1 MENLTPEELCVHQVC
16 IWEKS
21 SFRESLECMARNGVF
36 KTAVWKPLLDE
47 TELKSAKQ
55 NLIDSG
61 VKAISMCPLVLLDE
75 DAYPDPNGRLSSHRH
90 FLEIAAE
97 LGIESVVVI
106 TGGLPSGSRDLKGQR
121 LRVQEELSLLIPL
134 AKTVGVRLALE
145 PLHPMVCGHR
155 SVISTLSEANKILD
169 SLDANETLGI
179 AIDSYALWW
188 DSSLEEQI
196 ERSGQR
202 LFNFHVSDW
211 LPETRDVRLDRG
223 MPGEGIIDNR
233 LIRSWMEKAGF
244 QGSVEVEILS
254 ELYWWKQDPEVVLQS
269 IVKSLPNL

>member
-1 MENLTPEELCVHQVC
+1 MENLTLEELCVHQVC
-16 IWEKS
+16 IWKKN

-75 DAYPDPNGRLSSHRH
+75 DVYPDPDGRLNAHQQ

-97 LGIESVVVI
+97 LDVESVVVI

-155 SVISTLSEANKILD
+155 SVISTISEANEILD

-179 AIDSYALWW
+179 AVDSYALWW

-254 ELYWWKQDPEVVLQS
+254 EFNWWKQDPEVVLQS

>member
-1 MENLTPEELCVHQVC
+1 MENLTLEELCVHQVC

-21 SFRESLECMARNGVF
+21 SFRESLECMAKNGVF

-75 DAYPDPNGRLSSHRH
+75 DAYPDPDGRLSAHQK
-90 FLEIAAE
+90 FLENAAE
-97 LGIESVVVI
+97 LDVESVVVI

-134 AKTVGVRLALE
+134 AKAVGVRLALE

-155 SVISTLSEANKILD
+155 SVISTLSEANEILD

-179 AIDSYALWW
+179 AVDSYALWW

-196 ERSGQR
+196 ERSGKR

-211 LPETRDVRLDRG
+211 LHETRDVRLDRG
-223 MPGEGIIDNR
+223 MPGDGIIDNR

-254 ELYWWKQDPEVVLQS
+254 EFNWWKQEPEVVLQS

>member
-1 MENLTPEELCVHQVC
+1 
-16 IWEKS
+16 
-21 SFRESLECMARNGVF
+21 MARNGVF

-75 DAYPDPNGRLSSHRH
+75 DAYPDPDGRLSCHQQ

-97 LGIESVVVI
+97 LGVESVVVI

-134 AKTVGVRLALE
+134 AKAARVRLALE

-155 SVISTLSEANKILD
+155 SVISTLSEANEILD

-179 AIDSYALWW
+179 AVDSYALWW

-202 LFNFHVSDW
+202 LLNFHVSDW
-211 LPETRDVRLDRG
+211 LHETRDVRLDRG
-223 MPGEGIIDNR
+223 MPGDGIIDNR

-254 ELYWWKQDPEVVLQS
+254 EFNWWKQEPEVVLQS

>member
-1 MENLTPEELCVHQVC
+1 MENLTLEELCVHQVC
-16 IWEKS
+16 IWKKS

-61 VKAISMCPLVLLDE
+61 VKAISMCRLVLLDE
-75 DAYPDPNGRLSSHRH
+75 DAYPDPDGRLSSHRQ

-97 LGIESVVVI
+97 LGVESVVVI

-134 AKTVGVRLALE
+134 AKAAGVRLALE

-155 SVISTLSEANKILD
+155 SVISTLSEANEILD

-179 AIDSYALWW
+179 AVDSYALWW

-196 ERSGQR
+196 EHSGQR

-223 MPGEGIIDNR
+223 MPGDGIIDNR
-233 LIRSWMEKAGF
+233 MIRSWMEKAGF

-254 ELYWWKQDPEVVLQS
+254 EFNWWKQDPEVVLQS

>member
-16 IWEKS
+16 IWKKS
-21 SFRESLECMARNGVF
+21 SFRESLECMARNGIF
-36 KTAVWKPLLDE
+36 KTAIWKPLLDE
-47 TELKSAKQ
+47 TELKTAKQ

-75 DAYPDPNGRLSSHRH
+75 DAYPDPDTRLSCHQQ

-97 LGIESVVVI
+97 LGVESVVVI

-121 LRVQEELSLLIPL
+121 LRVQEELSILIPL
-134 AKTVGVRLALE
+134 AKAAGVRLALE
-145 PLHPMVCGHR
+145 PLHPMVCGYR
-155 SVISTLSEANKILD
+155 SVISTLSEANEILD

-179 AIDSYALWW
+179 AVDSYALWW

-223 MPGEGIIDNR
+223 MPGDGIIDNR
-233 LIRSWMEKAGF
+233 MIRSWMEKAGF

-254 ELYWWKQDPEVVLQS
+254 EFNWWKQDPEVVLQS
-269 IVKSLPNL
+269 IVKSLTNL

>member
-1 MENLTPEELCVHQVC
+1 MENLTLEELCVHQVC

-21 SFRESLECMARNGVF
+21 SFRESLECMARNGVS
-36 KTAVWKPLLDE
+36 KTAIWKPLLVE

-75 DAYPDPNGRLSSHRH
+75 DAYPDPNGRLSAHRQ

-97 LGIESVVVI
+97 LGVESVVVI

-134 AKTVGVRLALE
+134 AKAVGVRLALE

-155 SVISTLSEANKILD
+155 SVISTLSEANEILD

-179 AIDSYALWW
+179 AVDSYALWW

-196 ERSGQR
+196 ERSGKR

-211 LPETRDVRLDRG
+211 LHETRDVRLDRG
-223 MPGEGIIDNR
+223 MPGDGIIDNR
-233 LIRSWMEKAGF
+233 MIRSWMAKAGF

-254 ELYWWKQDPEVVLQS
+254 EFNWWKQDPEFVLQS

>member
-1 MENLTPEELCVHQVC
+1 MENLTLEELCVHQVC

-21 SFRESLECMARNGVF
+21 SFRESLECMARNGVS
-36 KTAVWKPLLDE
+36 KTAIWKPLLVE

-75 DAYPDPNGRLSSHRH
+75 DAYPDLDGRLSSHRQ
-90 FLEIAAE
+90 FLENAAE
-97 LGIESVVVI
+97 LDVESVVVI
-106 TGGLPSGSRDLKGQR
+106 TGGLPSGIRDLKEQR

-134 AKTVGVRLALE
+134 AKAAGVRLALE

-155 SVISTLSEANKILD
+155 SVISTLSEANEILD

-179 AIDSYALWW
+179 AVDSYALWW

-223 MPGEGIIDNR
+223 MPGDGIIDNR

-254 ELYWWKQDPEVVLQS
+254 EFNWWKQEPEVVLQS

>member
-1 MENLTPEELCVHQVC
+1 MENLTLEELCVHQVC

-21 SFRESLECMARNGVF
+21 SFRESVECMARNGVF

-75 DAYPDPNGRLSSHRH
+75 EDYPDPNGRLSSHRQ

-97 LGIESVVVI
+97 LGVESVVVI

-134 AKTVGVRLALE
+134 AKATGVRLALE

-155 SVISTLSEANKILD
+155 SVISTLSEANEILD

-179 AIDSYALWW
+179 AVDSYALWW

-202 LFNFHVSDW
+202 LLNFHVSDW

-223 MPGEGIIDNR
+223 MPGDGIIDNR

-254 ELYWWKQDPEVVLQS
+254 EFNWWKQEPEVVLQS

>member
-1 MENLTPEELCVHQVC
+1 MENLTLEELCVHQVC

-21 SFRESLECMARNGVF
+21 SFRESLECMARNGVS
-36 KTAVWKPLLDE
+36 KTAIWKPLLVE

-75 DAYPDPNGRLSSHRH
+75 DAYPDPDGRLSSHRQ

-97 LGIESVVVI
+97 LGVESVVVI

-134 AKTVGVRLALE
+134 AKAAGVRLALE

-155 SVISTLSEANKILD
+155 SVISTLSEANEILD

-179 AIDSYALWW
+179 AVDSYALWW

-223 MPGEGIIDNR
+223 MPGDGIIDNR
-233 LIRSWMEKAGF
+233 LIRSWMKKAGF

-254 ELYWWKQDPEVVLQS
+254 EFNWWKQEPEVVLQS

>member
-1 MENLTPEELCVHQVC
+1 MENLNLEELCVHQVC
-16 IWEKS
+16 IWKKN

-75 DAYPDPNGRLSSHRH
+75 DAYPDPDGRLNAHQK
-90 FLEIAAE
+90 FLEISAE
-97 LGIESVVVI
+97 LGVESVVVI

-134 AKTVGVRLALE
+134 AKAAGVRLALE

-155 SVISTLSEANKILD
+155 SVISTLSEANEILD

-179 AIDSYALWW
+179 AVDSYALWW
-188 DSSLEEQI
+188 DSKLEEQI

-244 QGSVEVEILS
+244 QGPVEVEILS
-254 ELYWWKQDPEVVLQS
+254 EFNWWKQDPEVVLQS
-269 IVKSLPNL
+269 IVKSLTNL

>member
-1 MENLTPEELCVHQVC
+1 MENLTLEELCVHQVC

-21 SFRESLECMARNGVF
+21 SFRESLECMARNGVS
-36 KTAVWKPLLDE
+36 KTAIWKPLLVE

-75 DAYPDPNGRLSSHRH
+75 DAYPDPNGRLSAHRQ

-97 LGIESVVVI
+97 LGVESVVVI
-106 TGGLPSGSRDLKGQR
+106 TGGLPSGNRDLKGQR

-134 AKTVGVRLALE
+134 AKAAGVRLALE

-155 SVISTLSEANKILD
+155 SVISTLSEANEILD

-179 AIDSYALWW
+179 AVDSYALWW

-196 ERSGQR
+196 ERSGKR

-211 LPETRDVRLDRG
+211 LHETRDVRLDRG
-223 MPGEGIIDNR
+223 MPGDGIIDNR

-254 ELYWWKQDPEVVLQS
+254 EFNWWKQEPEVVLQS

>member
-1 MENLTPEELCVHQVC
+1 MENLTLEELCVHQVC
-16 IWEKS
+16 IWKKR
-21 SFRESLECMARNGVF
+21 SFRESLECMARNRIF

-75 DAYPDPNGRLSSHRH
+75 DAYPDPDGRLSSHRQ

-97 LGIESVVVI
+97 LGVESVVVI
-106 TGGLPSGSRDLKGQR
+106 TGGLPSGIRDLKGQR

-134 AKTVGVRLALE
+134 AKAAGVRLALE

-155 SVISTLSEANKILD
+155 SVISTLSEANEILD

-179 AIDSYALWW
+179 AVDSYALWW

-196 ERSGQR
+196 ERSGKR

-223 MPGEGIIDNR
+223 MPGDGIIDNR
-233 LIRSWMEKAGF
+233 LIRSWMEKVGF

-254 ELYWWKQDPEVVLQS
+254 IEL
-269 IVKSLPNL
+269 

>member
-1 MENLTPEELCVHQVC
+1 MENLTLKELCVHQVC
-16 IWEKS
+16 IWKKS
-21 SFRESLECMARNGVF
+21 NFRESLECMARNGVF

-75 DAYPDPNGRLSSHRH
+75 DAYPYPDGRLSSHQK

-97 LGIESVVVI
+97 LGVESVVVI
-106 TGGLPSGSRDLKGQR
+106 TGGLPSGSQDLKGQR
-121 LRVQEELSLLIPL
+121 LRVQEELSLLIPF
-134 AKTVGVRLALE
+134 AKAAGVRLALE

-179 AIDSYALWW
+179 AVDSYALWW

-223 MPGEGIIDNR
+223 MPGDGIIDNR
-233 LIRSWMEKAGF
+233 LIRSWMKKAGF

-254 ELYWWKQDPEVVLQS
+254 EFNWWKQEPEVVLQS

>member
-1 MENLTPEELCVHQVC
+1 MENLTLEELCVHQVC

-21 SFRESLECMARNGVF
+21 SFRESLECMARNGVS
-36 KTAVWKPLLDE
+36 KTAIWKPLLVE

-75 DAYPDPNGRLSSHRH
+75 DAYPDPDGRLSSHRQ
-90 FLEIAAE
+90 FLENAAE
-97 LGIESVVVI
+97 LGVESVVVI

-134 AKTVGVRLALE
+134 AKAVGIRLALE

-155 SVISTLSEANKILD
+155 SVISTLSEANEILD

-179 AIDSYALWW
+179 AVDSYALWW

-196 ERSGQR
+196 ERSGKR

-223 MPGEGIIDNR
+223 MPGDGIIDNR
-233 LIRSWMEKAGF
+233 LIRSWMKKAGF

-254 ELYWWKQDPEVVLQS
+254 EFNWWKQEPEVVLQS

>member
-1 MENLTPEELCVHQVC
+1 M
-16 IWEKS
+16 
-21 SFRESLECMARNGVF
+21 
-36 KTAVWKPLLDE
+36 
-47 TELKSAKQ
+47 
-55 NLIDSG
+55 
-61 VKAISMCPLVLLDE
+61 
-75 DAYPDPNGRLSSHRH
+75 
-90 FLEIAAE
+90 
-97 LGIESVVVI
+97 VVI

-134 AKTVGVRLALE
+134 AKATGVRLALE

-155 SVISTLSEANKILD
+155 SVISTLSEANEILD

-179 AIDSYALWW
+179 AVDSYALWW

-223 MPGEGIIDNR
+223 MPGDGIIDNR

-254 ELYWWKQDPEVVLQS
+254 EFNWWKQEPEVVLQS

>member
-1 MENLTPEELCVHQVC
+1 MENLTLEELCVHQVC
-16 IWEKS
+16 IWEKN

-36 KTAVWKPLLDE
+36 KTAIWKPLLDE

-75 DAYPDPNGRLSSHRH
+75 DAYPDPDGRLSSHRQ

-97 LGIESVVVI
+97 LGVESVVVI

-121 LRVQEELSLLIPL
+121 LRIQEELSLLIPL
-134 AKTVGVRLALE
+134 AKAAGVRMALE

-155 SVISTLSEANKILD
+155 SVISTLSEANQILD

-179 AIDSYALWW
+179 AVDSYALWW

-202 LFNFHVSDW
+202 LFDFHVSDW

-233 LIRSWMEKAGF
+233 LIRSWMEKTGF
-244 QGSVEVEILS
+244 QGPVEVEILS
-254 ELYWWKQDPEVVLQS
+254 EFNWWKQDPEVVLQS
-269 IVKSLPNL
+269 IIKSLPNL

>member
-1 MENLTPEELCVHQVC
+1 MENLTLEELCVHQVC

-36 KTAVWKPLLDE
+36 KTAIWNPLLDE

-75 DAYPDPNGRLSSHRH
+75 DAYPDPDGRLSAHQK

-97 LGIESVVVI
+97 LGVESVVVI

-121 LRVQEELSLLIPL
+121 LKVQEELSLLIPL
-134 AKTVGVRLALE
+134 AKAAGVRMALE

-155 SVISTLSEANKILD
+155 SVISTLSEANEILD

-179 AIDSYALWW
+179 AVDSYALWW

-202 LFNFHVSDW
+202 LLNFHVSDW

-223 MPGEGIIDNR
+223 MPGDGIIDNR

-244 QGSVEVEILS
+244 QGPVEVEILS
-254 ELYWWKQDPEVVLQS
+254 EFNWWKQDPEVVLQS
-269 IVKSLPNL
+269 IVKSLTNL

>member
-1 MENLTPEELCVHQVC
+1 MEKLTLEELCVHQVC
-16 IWEKS
+16 IWKKS

-36 KTAVWKPLLDE
+36 KTAIWKPLLDE

-75 DAYPDPNGRLSSHRH
+75 DAYPGPDSRLSSHQK

-97 LGIESVVVI
+97 LGVESVVVI
-106 TGGLPSGSRDLKGQR
+106 TGGLPSSSRDLKGQR

-155 SVISTLSEANKILD
+155 SVISTLSEANEILD
-169 SLDANETLGI
+169 SLEANETLGI
-179 AIDSYALWW
+179 AVDSYALWW

-223 MPGEGIIDNR
+223 MPGDGIIDNR
-233 LIRSWMEKAGF
+233 MIRSWMEKTGF
-244 QGSVEVEILS
+244 QGPVEVEILS
-254 ELYWWKQDPEVVLQS
+254 GFNWWKQDPEVVLQS
-269 IVKSLPNL
+269 IAKSLTNL

>member
-1 MENLTPEELCVHQVC
+1 MENLTLEELCVHQVC

-75 DAYPDPNGRLSSHRH
+75 DAYPDPDGRLSSHRQ

-97 LGIESVVVI
+97 LGVESVVVI

-134 AKTVGVRLALE
+134 AKAAGVRLALE

-155 SVISTLSEANKILD
+155 SVISTLSEANEILD

-179 AIDSYALWW
+179 AVDSYALWW

-223 MPGEGIIDNR
+223 MPGDGIIDNR
-233 LIRSWMEKAGF
+233 MIRSWMAKAGF

-254 ELYWWKQDPEVVLQS
+254 EFNWWQQEPEVVLQS

>member
-1 MENLTPEELCVHQVC
+1 MENLTLEELCVHQVC

-21 SFRESLECMARNGVF
+21 SFRESIECMARNGVF

-75 DAYPDPNGRLSSHRH
+75 DAYPDPNGRLSSHRQ

-97 LGIESVVVI
+97 LGVESVVVI

-134 AKTVGVRLALE
+134 AKATGVRLALE

-155 SVISTLSEANKILD
+155 SVISTLSEANEILD
-169 SLDANETLGI
+169 SLDASETLGI
-179 AIDSYALWW
+179 AVDSYALWW

-202 LFNFHVSDW
+202 LYNFHVSDW

-223 MPGEGIIDNR
+223 MPGDGIIDNR

-254 ELYWWKQDPEVVLQS
+254 EFNWWKQEPEVVLQS

>member
-1 MENLTPEELCVHQVC
+1 MKNLTLEELCVHQVC
-16 IWEKS
+16 IWKKN

-36 KTAVWKPLLDE
+36 KTVVWKPLLDE

-75 DAYPDPNGRLSSHRH
+75 DAYPDHDGRLSAHQK

-97 LGIESVVVI
+97 LGVESVVVI

-134 AKTVGVRLALE
+134 AKAAGVRLALE

-155 SVISTLSEANKILD
+155 SVISTLSEANEILD

-179 AIDSYALWW
+179 AVDSYALWW

-202 LFNFHVSDW
+202 LYNFHVSDW

-223 MPGEGIIDNR
+223 MPGDGIIDNR
-233 LIRSWMEKAGF
+233 MIRSWMEKAEF

-254 ELYWWKQDPEVVLQS
+254 EFNWWKQDPEVVLQS

>member
-1 MENLTPEELCVHQVC
+1 MKNLTLEELCVHQVC
-16 IWEKS
+16 IWKKN

-36 KTAVWKPLLDE
+36 KTVVWKPLLDE

-75 DAYPDPNGRLSSHRH
+75 DAYPDPDGRLSCHKQ

-97 LGIESVVVI
+97 LDVESVVVI

-134 AKTVGVRLALE
+134 AKAVGVRLALE

-155 SVISTLSEANKILD
+155 SVISTLSEANEILD

-179 AIDSYALWW
+179 AVDSYALWW

-196 ERSGQR
+196 ERSGKR
-202 LFNFHVSDW
+202 LYNFHVSDW

-223 MPGEGIIDNR
+223 MPGDGIIDNR

-254 ELYWWKQDPEVVLQS
+254 EFNWWKQEPEVVLQS

>member
-1 MENLTPEELCVHQVC
+1 MKNLTLEELCVHQVC
-16 IWEKS
+16 IWKKN

-36 KTAVWKPLLDE
+36 KTAIWKPLLDE
-47 TELKSAKQ
+47 TELKTAKQ

-75 DAYPDPNGRLSSHRH
+75 DAYPDPDGRLSCHKQ

-97 LGIESVVVI
+97 LDVESVVVI

-121 LRVQEELSLLIPL
+121 LRLQEELSLLIPL
-134 AKTVGVRLALE
+134 AKAAGVRLAFE

-155 SVISTLSEANKILD
+155 SVISTLSEANQILD

-179 AIDSYALWW
+179 AVDSYALWW

-223 MPGEGIIDNR
+223 MPGDGIIDNR

-254 ELYWWKQDPEVVLQS
+254 EFNWWKQEPEVVLQS

>member
-1 MENLTPEELCVHQVC
+1 MENLTLEELCVHQVC
-16 IWEKS
+16 IWKKN

-36 KTAVWKPLLDE
+36 KTAVWKSLLDE

-75 DAYPDPNGRLSSHRH
+75 DAYPDPNGRLSAHQK
-90 FLEIAAE
+90 FLENAAE
-97 LGIESVVVI
+97 LGAESVVVI

-134 AKTVGVRLALE
+134 AKATGVRLALE

-155 SVISTLSEANKILD
+155 SVISTLSEANEILD

-179 AIDSYALWW
+179 AVDSYALWW

-223 MPGEGIIDNR
+223 MPGDGIIDNR
-233 LIRSWMEKAGF
+233 LIRSWMKKAGF

-254 ELYWWKQDPEVVLQS
+254 EFNWWKQEPEVVLQS

>member
-1 MENLTPEELCVHQVC
+1 MENLTLEELCVHQVC
-16 IWEKS
+16 IWKKS
-21 SFRESLECMARNGVF
+21 NFRESLECMARNGVF

-75 DAYPDPNGRLSSHRH
+75 DAYPDPDGRLSSHRQ

-97 LGIESVVVI
+97 LGVESVVVI

-121 LRVQEELSLLIPL
+121 LRVQEELSLLIPF
-134 AKTVGVRLALE
+134 AKAAGVRLALE

-179 AIDSYALWW
+179 AVDSYALWW

-202 LFNFHVSDW
+202 LYNFHVSDW
-211 LPETRDVRLDRG
+211 LSETRDVRLDRG
-223 MPGEGIIDNR
+223 MPGDGIIDNR

-244 QGSVEVEILS
+244 QGPVEVEILS
-254 ELYWWKQDPEVVLQS
+254 EFNWWKQDPEVVLQS
-269 IVKSLPNL
+269 IVKSLTNL

>member
-1 MENLTPEELCVHQVC
+1 MENLTLEELCVHQVC
-16 IWEKS
+16 IWKKN

-75 DAYPDPNGRLSSHRH
+75 DAYPDPDGRLSSHQK

-97 LGIESVVVI
+97 LGVESVVVI

-155 SVISTLSEANKILD
+155 SVISTLSEANEILD

-179 AIDSYALWW
+179 AVDSYALWW
-188 DSSLEEQI
+188 DSLLEEQI

-244 QGSVEVEILS
+244 QGPVEVEILS
-254 ELYWWKQDPEVVLQS
+254 EFNWWKQDPEFVLQS

>member
-1 MENLTPEELCVHQVC
+1 MENLTLEELCVHQVC
-16 IWEKS
+16 VWEKS
-21 SFRESLECMARNGVF
+21 SFRESLECMERNGVF

-75 DAYPDPNGRLSSHRH
+75 DAYPDPDGRLSSHRQ

-97 LGIESVVVI
+97 LGVESVVVI

-134 AKTVGVRLALE
+134 AKAVGVRLALE

-155 SVISTLSEANKILD
+155 SVISTLSEANEILD

-179 AIDSYALWW
+179 AVDSYALWW
-188 DSSLEEQI
+188 DSLLEEQI

-202 LFNFHVSDW
+202 LYNFHVSDW

-223 MPGEGIIDNR
+223 MPGDGIIDNR

-254 ELYWWKQDPEVVLQS
+254 EFNWWKQEPEVVLQS